1 MPIHQ
6 RISLLNETKDLLL
19 PFAVCLM
26 RPLSFAASGMYLLN
40 VMQTPAGSVTMRI
53 KYALLV
59 PHQQVQAQ

>member
-1 MPIHQ
+1 MKP
-6 RISLLNETKDLLL
+6 R
-19 PFAVCLM
+19 FATTFCSVCLM

-59 PHQQVQAQ
+59 PHQQVCSVVN